1 MRKLI
6 VILVCICSFNDPV
19 YAASVNVVTTL
30 STFADLVSEIGGDHV
45 EVANVAFPKFNPHF
59 IQPRPSHVLKVKR
72 ADLFVHAGLDLELW
86 RGPLLDAAGNRDVRP
101 GNRGDLDLSLGVA
114 LLEVPDRKQSRAEGD
129 IHLFGNPHYWL
140 DPANAKIMAANIAN
154 KLSEIDPAH
163 ADDYNNRL
171 SLFHERIDRKMA
183 EWLTRMEPYKGYELL
198 GYHNQWPYVVK
209 FLGLRMEHFLE
220 PKPGVPPGPR
230 QLEFLTEHAKTSNV
244 YGIVQAVYFPDRA
257 VKTLSKRTGLAVV
270 KLSQNVGDTP
280 QVQDYISIL
289 EYDVSQLVTLFEG
302 LAAHD

>member
-1 MRKLI
+1 MRKLLA
-6 VILVCICSFNDPV
+6 ILVCICSFNDAV
-19 YAASVNVVTTL
+19 YAASITVVTTL
-30 STFADLVSEIGGDHV
+30 STFADLVEEIGGDHV
-45 EVANVAFPKFNPHF
+45 KVAHIAFPKFNPHF
-59 IQPRPSHVLKVKR
+59 IQPRPSDVLKVKR

-86 RGPLLDAAGNRDVRP
+86 RAPLLDAAGNRDVRP
-101 GNRGDLDLSLGVA
+101 GNRGDLDLSRGVA

-140 DPANAKIMAANIAN
+140 DPSNAKIMAANIAE
-154 KLSEIDPAH
+154 KLSEMDPAH

-171 SLFHERIDRKMA
+171 SLFHERIDRKTA

-198 GYHNQWPYVVK
+198 GYHNQWPYLTH
-209 FLGLRMEHFLE
+209 FLGLTMDRFFE

-230 QLEFLTEHAKTSNV
+230 QLNLLTEHAKTSKV

-280 QVQDYISIL
+280 KVQDYISML
-289 EYDVSQLVTLFEG
+289 EYNVSQLVSLFESQS
-302 LAAHD
+302 AHD